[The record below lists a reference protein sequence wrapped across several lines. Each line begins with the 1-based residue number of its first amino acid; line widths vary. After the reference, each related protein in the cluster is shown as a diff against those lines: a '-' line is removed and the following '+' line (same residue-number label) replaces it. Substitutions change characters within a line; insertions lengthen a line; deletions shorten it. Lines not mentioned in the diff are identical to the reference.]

1 MEERLIRLPYVEVE
15 NNEELVLE
23 HHGNYIVRENNI
35 LSLRSTRPDMDGR
48 ILFDTYIPIDPK
60 SIVNEDLIH
69 AVSEVEDL
77 KKQLNDKDKIISK
90 LKIELEENLRNR
102 KDISKLN
109 DELSKQNAELK
120 EQLITPKR
128 NGCCEWVSGKT
139 LVEVV
144 KELTKK

>member
-1 MEERLIRLPYVEVE
+1 MEERLIKLPYVEVE
-15 NNEELVLE
+15 SGIECVLE
-23 HHGNYIVRENNI
+23 HPSNYIVRENNI
-35 LSLRSTRPDMDGR
+35 LSLRSTRPDMNGR

-60 SIVNEDLIH
+60 IIVNENFVH
-69 AVSEVEDL
+69 TESEIEDF

-120 EQLITPKR
+120 EQLIMPKL

>member
-15 NNEELVLE
+15 NGEACVLE

-35 LSLRSTRPDMDGR
+35 LSLRSTRPDMNGR

-60 SIVNEDLIH
+60 IIVNENFVYTESD
-69 AVSEVEDL
+69 VEDF

>member
-1 MEERLIRLPYVEVE
+1 MEERLIKLPYVEVE
-15 NNEELVLE
+15 SGIECVLE
-23 HHGNYIVRENNI
+23 HPSNYIVRENNI
-35 LSLRSTRPDMDGR
+35 LSLRSTRPDMNGKFV
-48 ILFDTYIPIDPK
+48 FDTYVSIDQE
-60 SIVNEDLIH
+60 SIVNEDFIH
-69 AVSEVEDL
+69 TESEVEDL
-77 KKQLNDKDKIISK
+77 KNELNDKDKIISK

>member
-15 NNEELVLE
+15 NGEACVLE

-60 SIVNEDLIH
+60 IIVNENFVH
-69 AVSEVEDL
+69 TESEIEDL
-77 KKQLNDKDKIISK
+77 KNQIRIKDDMIKDLNVQYKEIGKVNK
-90 LKIELEENLRNR
+90 G
-102 KDISKLN
+102 LN
-109 DELSKQNAELK
+109 DECESLEKINAELK
-120 EQLITPKR
+120 EQLIVPKR